1 MPENNYRKFLL
12 EKIRFFSNII
22 LGIIS
27 FFTIS
32 IMLGIGILFY
42 FGYIE
47 YGDHYSIYIVVFG
60 LLFIFV
66 TGIAVKHFFKHYVQI
81 MHLMSNSD
89 LETLERISESRWWIE
104 KYLPSFIIHSGNH
117 LIIK

>member
-1 MPENNYRKFLL
+1 MPENNYRKCLL

-22 LGIIS
+22 LGIVS

-47 YGDHYSIYIVVFG
+47 YGDHYSIYMVVFG
-60 LLFIFV
+60 LLFIVV
-66 TGIAVKHFFKHYVQI
+66 TGIATAVKHFFKNYVQT

-89 LETLERISESRWWIE
+89 LETLERISE
-104 KYLPSFIIHSGNH
+104 
-117 LIIK
+117 